1 MNEAEDERP
10 DFIGESCT
18 DAFDA
23 KAGIVLNSQFVK
35 LVELGYSS
43 KVLDLAMHM
52 A

>member
-1 MNEAEDERP
+1 MNGLISSVSLA
-10 DFIGESCT
+10 

-43 KVLDLAMHM
+43 RCWPWQCIWLDAKP
-52 A
+52 